1 MNIYE
6 YQFGVFVE
14 ADSEQD
20 AWEKVRV
27 VSETLDRIDVEGVST
42 MEGPRL
48 LNDRETSEVVK
59 APSGHERLKLS

>member
-27 VSETLDRIDVEGVST
+27 VSETLDRIDVEGDST